1 MKEFNIYSQEEGVT
15 VLDTYIKGKGIEAK
29 IAKDALMEFLIT
41 LYNQGLFLGH
51 EGEIIPHLS
60 RNLLMKE

>member
-1 MKEFNIYSQEEGVT
+1 MKEFHIYSQEEGAK
-15 VLDTYIKGKGIEAK
+15 VLFTYIKGKGIEEK
-29 IAKDALMEFLIT
+29 IVKDGLMEFLIT

-60 RNLLMKE
+60 RKL